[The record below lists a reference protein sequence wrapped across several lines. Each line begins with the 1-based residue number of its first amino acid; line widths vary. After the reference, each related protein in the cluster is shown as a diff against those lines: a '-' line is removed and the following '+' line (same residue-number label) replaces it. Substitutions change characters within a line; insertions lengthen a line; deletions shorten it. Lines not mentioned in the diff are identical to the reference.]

1 MKNFQMTFIT
11 STTTNRWLKLL
22 NLLERHKTLSNR
34 ELSKAVQSSRR
45 TIIYDMEGLRSYFGS
60 TLMIE
65 STSNGYSLHE
75 LLPKEY
81 LERKRALL
89 QNEPLFVILSICL
102 RENIGQSP
110 NGQTIF
116 IFLRVPFYAI

>member
-11 STTTNRWLKLL
+11 STTTIRWLKLL
-22 NLLERHKTLSNR
+22 NLLERHKILSNR

-75 LLPKEY
+75 
-81 LERKRALL
+81 
-89 QNEPLFVILSICL
+89 
-102 RENIGQSP
+102 
-110 NGQTIF
+110 
-116 IFLRVPFYAI
+116 

>member
-45 TIIYDMEGLRSYFGS
+45 TIIYDMEGLRNYFGS

-65 STSNGYSLHE
+65 SLSLIH
-75 LLPKEY
+75 
-81 LERKRALL
+81 
-89 QNEPLFVILSICL
+89 I
-102 RENIGQSP
+102 
-110 NGQTIF
+110 
-116 IFLRVPFYAI
+116 

>member
-45 TIIYDMEGLRSYFGS
+45 TIIYDMEGLRSYF
-60 TLMIE
+60 
-65 STSNGYSLHE
+65 
-75 LLPKEY
+75 
-81 LERKRALL
+81 
-89 QNEPLFVILSICL
+89 
-102 RENIGQSP
+102 
-110 NGQTIF
+110 
-116 IFLRVPFYAI
+116 